1 MLRRMI
7 RPAISDLFVERSPR
21 YLERLQCSRL
31 AHVVRATIIPLIL
44 LSLPA
49 ATARAADISVC
60 PSGCDHTT
68 IGAAIAAAAADDVIK
83 LSGGTTYT
91 ENVVISKG
99 LTIEGEGPGTAGH
112 ATIDALAAGSTV
124 FIDANAKVTLR
135 YVSITGGTGT
145 IISDQP
151 YGGGVYIKHENARV
165 TIESSEIVSNTVNG
179 DGGGIYLD
187 AGRLDLLDSVVT
199 RNRASLGGAG
209 VYNDEGGVLNVERT
223 EFFDNRAEFALDPE
237 ETLSNGGALFSR
249 ADATI
254 SDSHIHDNHATTS
267 GGGIMN
273 RGRGEMTVKN
283 TIIERNTALDG
294 GGVFNGKELEI
305 EGGRLDQNTAED
317 VGGGLSTIGVTTLS
331 NLSID
336 GNVASRGAGVYARK
350 GSASGQDGELTIT
363 RCSLI
368 GNRATSTEAA
378 GGAILAEREG
388 EIEVELCTIS
398 GNEAAIGAAMAEAGD
413 KSKIEVSHSTILNN
427 RSRTSSEAVIKASAA
442 GSIRFGNTFI
452 HTPGGVNCSL
462 RMASLGHNL
471 DGDETCEFNRPTDL
485 APRAISVEGL
495 ADNGGST
502 RTHAL
507 PAGSPAIDAGHPGL
521 CIDHDQR
528 GFGAPVDGDGD
539 GEAFC
544 DIGSF
549 EYGASDGP
557 VTPSPGVPSATP
569 TVDLTVEPTPVVGTP
584 TVLMNPIYLPKL
596 MKE

>member
-1 MLRRMI
+1 MLRWMT
-7 RPAISDLFVERSPR
+7 RPSTSDLPLQRALRSLERSR
-21 YLERLQCSRL
+21 SSRL

-68 IGAAIAAAAADDVIK
+68 IGAAIAAATADDVIK
-83 LSGGTTYT
+83 LSGGITYT

-112 ATIDALAAGSTV
+112 ATIAALAAGPTV

-145 IISDQP
+145 IISEQP
-151 YGGGVYIKHENARV
+151 YGGGVYINNENARV

-237 ETLSNGGALFSR
+237 ETLSNGGAIFSR

-254 SDSHIHDNHATTS
+254 LDSHIHDNHATTS

-336 GNVASRGAGVYARK
+336 GNVASRGAGVYGRK
-350 GSASGQDGELTIT
+350 GSATGQDGEITIT
-363 RCSLI
+363 GCSLI

-398 GNEAAIGAAMAEAGD
+398 GNEAAIGAAMAEVGG
-413 KSKIEVSHSTILNN
+413 KIQVSHSTILNN
-427 RSRTSSEAVIKASAA
+427 RSLLRGEAVINASTT

-471 DGDETCEFNRPTDL
+471 DGDETCEFSRPGDL

-495 ADNGGST
+495 ADNGGPT

-507 PAGSPAIDAGHPGL
+507 PEDSPAIDAGHPGL

-544 DIGSF
+544 DIGAF

-569 TVDLTVEPTPVVGTP
+569 TVEPTPGATA
-584 TVLMNPIYLPKL
+584 TALMNPIYLPKL